1 MKKLSNSP
9 TRMYSIAR
17 WAILAVIL
25 FTAINCILYLI
36 GSEDHYI
43 CSIFLAY
50 YLFDADVVSIFL
62 TLLIIA
68 PYVLAYIFSKK
79 KGGWMIAAA
88 VLFLIDTVIVAILFI
103 AAFDYLSGIE
113 IWNGIIELL
122 THIVVD
128 VLLILGIKHRKVGT
142 MSDEEMLAANTTAGA
157 VAAQVEGRSAEV
169 GHGPEIECS
178 VSVSGNGKPNGLAT
192 QGVIRF
198 ENEELVV
205 GAQSMAAT
213 MLVGSLLASMKEVA
227 RFSYGSIVSLEYTNK
242 RQTAVRLDLSDGRI
256 VCFVFSAKAMERF
269 RSLMETKGVELPP
282 RMV

>member
-9 TRMYSIAR
+9 TRMYNTAR
-17 WAILAVIL
+17 WALLAVIL

-36 GSEDHYI
+36 GSEEHYI

-50 YLFDADVVSIFL
+50 LFFELELGRIVL

-88 VLFLIDTVIVAILFI
+88 VLFLIDTVIVVVFLVLTIVYSGAILFV
-103 AAFDYLSGIE
+103 AV
-113 IWNGIIELL
+113 ELL

-128 VLLILGIKHRKVGT
+128 VLLILGIKHRKIGT

-169 GHGPEIECS
+169 GQGPEIECS
-178 VSVSGNGKPNGLAT
+178 VSVSENGKPNGLAT

-227 RFSYGSIVSLEYTNK
+227 RFGYGSIVSLAYTNK

-269 RSLMETKGVELPP
+269 RSLMETKGVALPP
-282 RMV
+282 RTE